1 MECMI
6 FQLTMEGVELR
17 WIMYTISSEK
27 MIAKKERKKILKTLK
42 LRK

>member
-1 MECMI
+1 MEYMI
-6 FQLTMEGVELR
+6 FQLIMEGVELQ

-27 MIAKKERKKILKTLK
+27 MIAQKEKKRILKTLK